1 MSAVN
6 TYIQEFY
13 LYPKTID
20 EYKINFLKN
29 HFYCTINLLLRCEFK
44 NFKIGV
50 NNNKHIL
57 WFIDCKNPNIEIIY
71 NHKNNLYFKRNKN
84 VSDVMEK
91 IDISKYYD
99 SISQESEINYLS
111 ENKEFNQ
118 NSNEHSKRKN
128 LNCFPEC
135 VIC

>member
-1 MSAVN
+1 
-6 TYIQEFY
+6 
-13 LYPKTID
+13 
-20 EYKINFLKN
+20 
-29 HFYCTINLLLRCEFK
+29 
-44 NFKIGV
+44 
-50 NNNKHIL
+50 
-57 WFIDCKNPNIEIIY
+57 
-71 NHKNNLYFKRNKN
+71 
-84 VSDVMEK
+84 MEK

>member
-1 MSAVN
+1 M
-6 TYIQEFY
+6 
-13 LYPKTID
+13 K
-20 EYKINFLKN
+20 K
-29 HFYCTINLLLRCEFK
+29 
-44 NFKIGV
+44 FKIGV
-50 NNNKHIL
+50 NKNKHIL